1 MARKKSPTLT
11 DAELRLMNVV
21 WQLGSATVSEV
32 VENLS
37 GDPPLHYSTV
47 LTILRILETKGYL
60 KHRKEGRA
68 FVYRAA
74 VQREQ
79 EREKAV
85 THLLRRFFD
94 GSAEMLMLSL
104 VERKGVSTEELKR
117 IRKRIAEEGS

>member
-1 MARKKSPTLT
+1 VARKKSPTLT

>member
-1 MARKKSPTLT
+1 MARKKSPNLT

-21 WQLGSATVSEV
+21 WELGSATVSDV
-32 VENLS
+32 VDKIS

-47 LTILRILETKGYL
+47 LTTLRILETKGYL

-74 VQREQ
+74 VKREQ

-94 GSAEMLMLSL
+94 GSAERLMLNL
-104 VERKGVSTEELKR
+104 VERENISPAELTR
-117 IRKRIAEEGS
+117 LRKRIAEEEQ

>member
-79 EREKAV
+79 EREKDV